1 MTIKEKLMKLQMRS
15 AATNAVALPVARCG
29 AAAERVYENNMT
41 RIMAECMED
50 DRPEHVHELTR
61 LLMEKYPEKLFE
73 NVQMVLP
80 PMLCMNGTKIRFRN
94 LSGGV
99 STCSANT
106 ILCGA
111 SGTGKEC
118 MMKLLGDLCPT
129 VIEEDAYWNELEV
142 EYQLLPPKEREK
154 EREPETKVRIIRGG
168 KFSSAKVLTRIHHAE
183 GRHCMVACPEMNEFL
198 NSVKS
203 MCGRDV
209 VEYVKLAM
217 DGDGGM
223 IDRNC
228 LAGCPNYQ
236 CKSRLNLLVSGT
248 FYPTMK
254 LIKAHSE
261 DGLVNRCW
269 FTLTKPR
276 QRETPIYRPFT
287 RETEARIEEMM
298 QRLLQEDNSVEKT
311 KEMTS
316 SQWEQESL
324 ERALKIPELERL
336 CRDFAGEIFDSI
348 ECGLLDRRC
357 EELTQRIP
365 DMMMAFGALLYVIDG
380 KVVTR
385 EMLSTVEWCGRKAV
399 RNAFLVAAHM
409 MTDATQAKMQMA
421 ENARTFDNGGKEWA
435 LRALGGKE
443 FTVDDVMAL
452 SEFQSIKRES
462 MYVYLG
468 RWTRRGLIRKV
479 AYGRFVVIEPNT

>member
-1 MTIKEKLMKLQMRS
+1 MTLKEKLMKLQKKNG
-15 AATNAVALPVARCG
+15 ATKGVALPAAKTARTAQECF
-29 AAAERVYENNMT
+29 EESMSQIMTQCDEN
-41 RIMAECMED
+41 
-50 DRPEHVHELTR
+50 DRPEHEHELTR

-80 PMLCMNGTKIRFRN
+80 PILCMNGTKVRFRN

-106 ILCGA
+106 ILCGG
-111 SGTGKEC
+111 SGTGKDC

-129 VIEEDAYWNELEV
+129 VLEEDAYWNGLEV

-203 MCGRDV
+203 VCGRDV

-217 DGDGGM
+217 DGDGAM

-236 CKSRLNLLVSGT
+236 CKSRLNMLVSGT

-287 RETEARIEEMM
+287 RETEARINEMM
-298 QRLLQEDNSVEKT
+298 QRLLQEDDTVEKT
-311 KEMTS
+311 EEMTR

-324 ERALKIPELERL
+324 ERALKIPELETL
-336 CRDFAGEIFDSI
+336 CRNFAGEIFDSI

-380 KVVTR
+380 KVVTQ

-409 MTDATQAKMQMA
+409 MTDATQAKLQMA

-435 LRALGGKE
+435 LKALSGRE
-443 FTVDDVMAL
+443 FTIDDVMKL
-452 SEFQSIKRES
+452 KEFEGIKKES

-468 RWTRRGLIRKV
+468 RWSRKGLITKV
-479 AYGRFVVIEPNT
+479 GYGRWLKVE